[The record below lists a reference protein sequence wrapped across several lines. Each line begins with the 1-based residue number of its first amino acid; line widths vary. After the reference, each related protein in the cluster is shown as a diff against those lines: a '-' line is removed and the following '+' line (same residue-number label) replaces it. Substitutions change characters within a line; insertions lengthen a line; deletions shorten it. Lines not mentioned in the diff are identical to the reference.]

1 MSRCLTRRTETT
13 NRFTKI
19 GDAMKPRF
27 FLHAGLLAALMLF
40 LGCAFAARADD
51 VQVTA
56 AVADDETDVG
66 QPVDYTITVSGAT
79 DANVPEN
86 INVDGLT
93 ITYSGPSSQTS
104 VSFGTGFGSGS
115 HIQRS
120 VIETYS
126 VVANRAG
133 NFVIPAQQ
141 VEVNGNTYTTQ
152 QVSLKVGGG
161 GGTAS
166 GGGGATDD
174 QGTQDDSGGKLFW
187 AEIVLPKTAAYIGE
201 AIPFEVRLYVDARVR
216 AALEET
222 PEITADGCTVEK
234 TTKGEQSQVTRN
246 GRDYDMVTFKSAV
259 TPAKTG
265 TLKLGPATVLAQ
277 AELPMRRPRR
287 PQQGG
292 PFDDPFF
299 QNPFFDDA
307 FRMMSPPQ
315 QITIRGEPVEITA
328 LPLPTAGMPASFAG
342 AVGNYSMTTSI
353 KPSMVEAGDPITVT
367 AKISGQGNFDKVT
380 APQVT
385 DPDGWRIYPPSGKF
399 EQDDDIG
406 ISGAKTFEMAAI
418 PQTKKAAS
426 PAMEWS
432 YFDPIKEQYVTLT
445 EKGWPITIEGQFQTN
460 TAPVMAA
467 TQQAAAP
474 TPDQSKPDIMYIR
487 ADSSGWGGS
496 FQPLYQN
503 RIFWA
508 AQGAP
513 LLALLAFVGFEA
525 ARKRAA
531 DLEAR
536 RVAGLRR
543 EKEIALAAMQRRDI
557 PESELYQAAAR
568 VLRLEAAIQTGRAP
582 DTLDGSEVS
591 NVRALDPAMAERVRR
606 LFDRQAEAVYAGT
619 SGGRSAAS
627 AETRVEAL
635 ETVKGYENARRAA

>member
-1 MSRCLTRRTETT
+1 
-13 NRFTKI
+13 
-19 GDAMKPRF
+19 MKPRF

-166 GGGGATDD
+166 GGGGAADD

-445 EKGWPITIEGQFQTN
+445 EKGWPITI
-460 TAPVMAA
+460 
-467 TQQAAAP
+467 
-474 TPDQSKPDIMYIR
+474 
-487 ADSSGWGGS
+487 
-496 FQPLYQN
+496 
-503 RIFWA
+503 
-508 AQGAP
+508 
-513 LLALLAFVGFEA
+513 
-525 ARKRAA
+525 
-531 DLEAR
+531 
-536 RVAGLRR
+536 
-543 EKEIALAAMQRRDI
+543 
-557 PESELYQAAAR
+557 
-568 VLRLEAAIQTGRAP
+568 
-582 DTLDGSEVS
+582 
-591 NVRALDPAMAERVRR
+591 
-606 LFDRQAEAVYAGT
+606 
-619 SGGRSAAS
+619 
-627 AETRVEAL
+627 
-635 ETVKGYENARRAA
+635 

>member
-1 MSRCLTRRTETT
+1 MSPCLTRRTETT

-19 GDAMKPRF
+19 GDAMRPRF
-27 FLHAGLLAALMLF
+27 FFHAGMLGAIMLF
-40 LGCAFAARADD
+40 LAGAVAARADD

-56 AVADDETDVG
+56 AVADDQTDVG
-66 QPVDYTITVSGAT
+66 QPVDFTITVSGAT
-79 DANVPEN
+79 DADVPEN

-93 ITYSGPSSQTS
+93 ITYSGPSAQTS
-104 VSFGTGFGSGS
+104 VVFDSGFGGGG
-115 HIQRS
+115 HIKRS
-120 VIETYS
+120 VIEAYS

-133 NFVIPAQQ
+133 DFVIPAQR

-152 QVSLKVGGG
+152 PVNLKVGGS
-161 GGTAS
+161 GTAS
-166 GGGGATDD
+166 GGGGAGDTD
-174 QGTQDDSGGKLFW
+174 QGTQDDSGGQLFW
-187 AEIVLPKTAAYIGE
+187 AEFALPRTTAYIGE

-216 AALEET
+216 ATLEEM

-234 TTKGEQSQVTRN
+234 TTKGEQTQVTRN
-246 GRDYDMVTFKSAV
+246 GREYDMVTFKSAV
-259 TPAKTG
+259 TPAKAG

-287 PQQGG
+287 PQGG

-299 QNPFFDDA
+299 QNPFFNDA
-307 FRMMSPPQ
+307 FQMMSPPQ

-328 LPLPTAGMPASFAG
+328 LPLPTAGMPQSFAG
-342 AVGNYSMTTSI
+342 AVGNYTMTTSI

-367 AKISGQGNFDKVT
+367 AKITGKGNFDKVT
-380 APQVT
+380 APEVT

-406 ISGAKTFEMAAI
+406 ISGTKTFEMAAI
-418 PQTKKAAS
+418 PQTKKTAS
-426 PAMEWS
+426 PALEWS
-432 YFDPIKEQYVTLT
+432 FFDPIKEQYVTLT

-460 TAPVMAA
+460 SAPVMAA
-467 TQQAAAP
+467 AQQAAP

-487 ADSSGWGGS
+487 ADSTGWGAS
-496 FQPLYQN
+496 FHPLYEN

-513 LLALLAFVGFEA
+513 LVALLAFMGIEV

-543 EKEIALAAMQRRDI
+543 DKEIALAAMQRRDV
-557 PESELYQAAAR
+557 PEADLYQAAAR

-582 DTLDGSEVS
+582 DTLDGSEVA
-591 NVRALDPAMAERVRR
+591 NARALDPAMAERVRR
-606 LFDRQAEAVYAGT
+606 VFDRQAEVVYAGT

-635 ETVKGYENARRAA
+635 ETVRGYENARHAA